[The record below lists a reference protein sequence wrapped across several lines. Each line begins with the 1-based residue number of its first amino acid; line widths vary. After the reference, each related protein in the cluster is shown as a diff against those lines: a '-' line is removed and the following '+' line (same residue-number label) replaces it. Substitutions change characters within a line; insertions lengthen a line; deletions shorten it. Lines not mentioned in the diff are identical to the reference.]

1 MKKLVF
7 ATNNKHKLFEV
18 RELLKNEYEV
28 VGLSEI
34 GCHEDIAETS
44 HTLEGNASLKSNY
57 VFKNY
62 NLNCFADDTGLEVES
77 LNGKPGVFSARYA
90 GKDHDF
96 EANLQKVLTEL
107 KDKDNRKAR
116 FRTSVSL
123 ILEEKEYFFEGI
135 INGIITK
142 EKSGS
147 DGFGYDPIFLPNGYD
162 QTFAEMDLE
171 LKNKISHRGLA
182 VMKLIEF
189 LKNIKKDIER
199 SRNAP

>member
-1 MKKLVF
+1 MKRLVF

-28 VGLSEI
+28 VGLSDI

-62 NLNCFADDTGLEVES
+62 GLNCFADDTGLEVEA
-77 LNGKPGVFSARYA
+77 LDGKPGVFSARYA

-96 EANLQKVLTEL
+96 EANLQKVLAEL
-107 KDKDNRKAR
+107 KDKKNRKAR

-123 ILEEKEYFFEGI
+123 ILEGKEYFFEGI
-135 INGIITK
+135 VNGIIK
-142 EKSGS
+142 NDKKGV
-147 DGFGYDPIFLPNGYD
+147 DGFGYDPIFLPDGFD
-162 QTFAEMDLE
+162 QTFAEMDIN

-182 VMKLIEF
+182 VKKLIAF
-189 LKNIKKDIER
+189 LQGI
-199 SRNAP
+199 